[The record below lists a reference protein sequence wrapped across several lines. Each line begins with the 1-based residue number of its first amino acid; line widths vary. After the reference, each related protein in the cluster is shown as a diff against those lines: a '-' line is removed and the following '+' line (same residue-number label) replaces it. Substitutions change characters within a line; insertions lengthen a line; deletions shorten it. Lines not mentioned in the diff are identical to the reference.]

1 MEKRCPKCN
10 KKHTLISWGSG
21 YVLTCDCGTI
31 QFYNHDG
38 ALDGVSIFANAAR
51 KKKN

>member
-10 KKHTLISWGSG
+10 KEHKLISWGSG

-31 QFYNHDG
+31 QFYKHNKT
-38 ALDGVSIFANAAR
+38 LDGTSIFSNSVR
-51 KKKN
+51 KK